1 MKEEIG
7 PKQND
12 RCQNKAFPPVKRVS
26 AVVSPKLKALQR
38 EIQFMQEKFFERID
52 LLLILLDQA
61 LLKGLKLT

>member
-12 RCQNKAFPPVKRVS
+12 RCQNKAFAPVKRVS